1 MFRFNK
7 TLLACVALILLGC
20 GATASNADAAPVL
33 LPTFV
38 DRTTFNAVAPTS
50 TTVDFQTPTPNNGYT
65 SSLTLTGLQFSFT
78 GTGAPACGACGVGV
92 AAGSNFGLNPGEQA
106 LFVNASGADF
116 GNDTL
121 LITPQTATRAI
132 GFEIKGSNGTQVPG
146 ASLASYRIT
155 VTLANG
161 DTYTTDVTNASYTT
175 FSFIGF
181 SSTDMDIQSVA
192 IAALSGGQPLIDNV
206 SYSATA
212 EAVPEPATMVL
223 LGTGLA
229 GVASFARK
237 RRRHHSAPDG
247 DEAGDEAT
255 EAIVATGN

>member
-7 TLLACVALILLGC
+7 TLLACVTFILLGC
-20 GATASNADAAPVL
+20 GATASNVSAAPVV

-38 DRTTFNAVAPTS
+38 DRTTFNAVAPTN
-50 TTVDFQTPTPNNGYT
+50 TTIDFQSSTPNQGYT
-65 SSLTLTGLQFSFT
+65 ASLTLTGLKFEFT
-78 GTGAPACGACGVGV
+78 GTGAPTCGACGVGV
-92 AAGSNFGLNPGEQA
+92 ASGANFGLNPGEQA

-116 GNDTL
+116 NNDTL
-121 LITPQTATRAI
+121 LITPQTAMRAI

-161 DTYTTDVTNASYTT
+161 DTYTTDVTNPSSTT

-181 SSTDMDIQSVA
+181 SSADADIQSIA

-206 SYSATA
+206 SFSATA
-212 EAVPEPATMVL
+212 ETVPEPATMVL

-229 GVASFARK
+229 GVASFVRK
-237 RRRHHSAPDG
+237 RRRGDG
-247 DEAGDEAT
+247 ASDDDEAA
-255 EAIVATGN
+255 

>member
-7 TLLACVALILLGC
+7 TLLACAAFILLGC
-20 GATASNADAAPVL
+20 GAAASNASAAPVV

-38 DRTTFNAVAPTS
+38 DRNTFNAVAPTN
-50 TTVDFQTPTPNNGYT
+50 TTVDFQSSTANDGYT
-65 SSLTLTGLQFSFT
+65 SSLTFTGLQFSFS
-78 GTGAPACGACGVGV
+78 GTGAPACPACGVGI

-116 GNDTL
+116 NTDTL

-146 ASLASYRIT
+146 ASAATYRIT

-161 DTYTTDVTNASYTT
+161 DTYTTDVVNASYTT

-181 SSTDMDIQSVA
+181 SSADVDIQSIA

-229 GVASFARK
+229 GVASFVRK
-237 RRRHHSAPDG
+237 RRRHDDAENGVEDG
-247 DEAGDEAT
+247 AEEAA
-255 EAIVATGN
+255 

>member
-7 TLLACVALILLGC
+7 ILLACATFISLGF
-20 GATASNADAAPVL
+20 AASAPTASAAPVV

-38 DRTTFNAVAPTS
+38 DRATFNAIAPTN
-50 TTVDFQTPTPNNGYT
+50 TTVDFQAATPNNGYT
-65 SSLTLTGLQFSFT
+65 ASMTLTGLQFSFA
-78 GTGAPACGACGVGV
+78 GTGAPTCPACGVGV

-116 GNDTL
+116 NLDTL
-121 LITPQTATRAI
+121 LITPQSATRAI
-132 GFEIKGSNGTQVPG
+132 GFEIKSSNGTQLPG
-146 ASLASYRIT
+146 VSAGAYRIT

-161 DTYTTDVTNASYTT
+161 DTYTTDVTNTSYTT

-181 SSTDMDIQSVA
+181 SSADVDIASVA
-192 IAALSGGQPLIDNV
+192 IATLSGGQPLIDNV

-237 RRRHHSAPDG
+237 RRRNNGADVG
-247 DEAGDEAT
+247 DEAAE
-255 EAIVATGN
+255 V